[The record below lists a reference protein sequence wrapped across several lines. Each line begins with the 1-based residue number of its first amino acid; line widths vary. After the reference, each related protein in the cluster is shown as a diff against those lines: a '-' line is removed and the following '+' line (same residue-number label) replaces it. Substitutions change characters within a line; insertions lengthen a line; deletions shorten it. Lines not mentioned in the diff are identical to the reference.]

1 MTPLIRI
8 DVGDLVFVARLE
20 LARAPQTAAALL
32 ARLPLTG
39 SLLQARW
46 SGESAWMPL
55 GDFDFGVGEENAT
68 QQPTPG
74 QLLVYPK
81 GVSEA
86 EILFPYGTT
95 GFASKYGP
103 LAGNHVLTV
112 TEGREQLEEMGRR
125 VLWKGAQ
132 PIRILAIS

>member
-8 DVGDLVFVARLE
+8 EVGDLVFVARLE
-20 LARAPQTAAALL
+20 VSRAPQTAAALL
-32 ARLPLTG
+32 ARLPLAG

-68 QQPTPG
+68 RQPAPG

-81 GVSEA
+81 GISEA
-86 EILFPYGTT
+86 EILFPYGKAA
-95 GFASKYGP
+95 FASKHGP

-125 VLWKGAQ
+125 VLWNGAQ